1 MKAHVHGL
9 DGKKTGEMEL
19 GKAFSGKVRGDLV
32 LRAFIA
38 EQSARRQ
45 AYGVDPLAGKRTSAH
60 YHGERGRRWAM
71 MNREM
76 ARGKRIHNQGP
87 LNYTGRFTPQ
97 SIKGRA
103 THPPKAEKIWLVKIN
118 KKEKV
123 MALLA
128 ALSATTD
135 KSLVLQRGHQVNGSP
150 VPFVFDDKLQ
160 EMKNTKKLVELLK
173 TIGLENELARGKE
186 KKVRA
191 GKGKVRGRKYK
202 KKKSLL
208 IVVKDDKGLGN
219 AARNIAGVDV
229 TPTKS
234 LTVSL
239 LAPGGHPGRLAL
251 FTKSAVEELNK
262 LAG

>member
-1 MKAHVHGL
+1 MKAQVHGL
-9 DGKKTGEMEL
+9 DGKKTGEYEL
-19 GKAFSGKVRGDLV
+19 GKAFSNKVRSDLV
-32 LRAFIA
+32 LRAFLA
-38 EQSARRQ
+38 EQSAKRQ
-45 AYGVDPLAGKRTSAH
+45 AYGTDPMAGKRTSAH

-76 ARGKRIHNQGP
+76 ARGKRIHNQGF
-87 LNYTGRFTPQ
+87 LNYTARFTPHA
-97 SIKGRA
+97 IKGRA
-103 THPPKAEKIWLVKIN
+103 AHPPKAEKIWEVKIN
-118 KKEKV
+118 KKEKIK
-123 MALLA
+123 ALLA

-135 KSLVLQRGHQVNGSP
+135 KTLILQRGHQVNGSSLP
-150 VPFVFDDKLQ
+150 LVFEDKL
-160 EMKNTKKLVELLK
+160 EELKNTKKLIELLR
-173 TIGLENELARGKE
+173 TVGLEKELERGKE

-208 IVVKDDKGLGN
+208 IVIKDDKGLGK
-219 AARNIAGVDV
+219 AARNIAGVDIS
-229 TPTKS
+229 PTKN

-239 LAPGGHPGRLAL
+239 LAPGGHPGRLTL